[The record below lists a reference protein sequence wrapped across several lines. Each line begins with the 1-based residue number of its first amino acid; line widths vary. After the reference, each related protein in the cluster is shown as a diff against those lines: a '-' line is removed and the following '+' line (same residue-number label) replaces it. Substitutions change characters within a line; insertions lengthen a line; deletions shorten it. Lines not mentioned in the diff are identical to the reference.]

1 MKIILKTMTDNE
13 LKEHEQ
19 KLLAQWT
26 RRIALEVQIDNFSSQ
41 RTELLEIYN
50 NLKPPHSSKNERL
63 INSIMTLKYKLED
76 LEDEL
81 NDIIQDS
88 YI

>member
-1 MKIILKTMTDNE
+1 MKIILKTITDHE
-13 LKEHEQ
+13 LKEHEK
-19 KLLAQWT
+19 KLLGQWT
-26 RRIALEVQIDNFSSQ
+26 HRIALEVQIDKFSSQ

-50 NLKPPHSSKNERL
+50 NLKIPDCSKNERL

>member
-1 MKIILKTMTDNE
+1 MTDHE

-19 KLLAQWT
+19 KLLAQWMHK
-26 RRIALEVQIDNFSSQ
+26 IALEVQIDKFSSQ
-41 RTELLEIYN
+41 STELLEIYN
-50 NLKPPHSSKNERL
+50 DLKTPDCSKNERL
-63 INSIMTLKYKLED
+63 INSIMNLKYKLED

-81 NDIIQDS
+81 NDVIQDS